1 MRSRRRR
8 GQSLIEAAVVL
19 PVLLAATFALFAGVE
34 VAAWKL
40 TGDAAA
46 GAGSAVL
53 AAGGSPAQA
62 VQMTRR
68 AFHAPS
74 SFTPIIT
81 AGITHGAGTVDIVF
95 VVPAPLGPVHLGAT
109 RTVVVPSA
117 ATGQAGGGG
126 GGGSGG
132 GGFYGGGGP
141 PPGNPIGVCDHVVL
155 SPTGRLICTGGA
167 GSVP

>member
-8 GQSLIEAAVVL
+8 GQALIEAAVVL
-19 PVLLAATFALFAGVE
+19 PVLLVATFALFAGVQ

-46 GAGSAVL
+46 GAGAAVL

-62 VQMTRR
+62 VQMARR

-74 SFTPIIT
+74 AFAPVIT
-81 AGITHGAGTVDIVF
+81 ANVSQGSGTVNLAF
-95 VVPAPLGPVHLGAT
+95 VLPVPLGPVHLGAT

-117 ATGQAGGGG
+117 STGS
-126 GGGSGG
+126 GGSGG
-132 GGFYGGGGP
+132 GGGGFLGNGGN
-141 PPGNPIGVCDHVVL
+141 PPGGTVPVCDHVVL
-155 SPTGRLICTGGA
+155 SPTGRLICTGGY
-167 GSVP
+167 GSPP

>member
-1 MRSRRRR
+1 MRSRSRR

-46 GAGSAVL
+46 GAGAAVL

-62 VQMTRR
+62 VQMARR

-74 SFTPIIT
+74 SFTPVIT
-81 AGITHGAGTVDIVF
+81 AAITQGAGTVDIVF
-95 VVPAPLGPVHLGAT
+95 IVPAPLGSVHLGAT
-109 RTVVVPSA
+109 RTVVVPTS
-117 ATGQAGGGG
+117 ATGQAGG

-132 GGFYGGGGP
+132 GGFYGNGGSP
-141 PPGNPIGVCDHVVL
+141 PKNPIGVCDHVVL
-155 SPTGRLICTGGA
+155 SPTGRLICTGGV
-167 GSVP
+167 GTLP